1 MISERTR
8 DVIDRGEVIYRD
20 KLQAALEGSHPNK
33 FLAIEPD
40 SGDYF
45 IGDTFSEAIQA
56 ARKAYPDRLSYAM
69 RIGHPAAVHLGVM
82 AT

>member
-1 MISERTR
+1 MISVETR
-8 DVIDRGEVIYRD
+8 DVIDRGEAIYRD
-20 KLQAALEGSHPNK
+20 KLQAALEASHPNK

-45 IGDTFSEAIQA
+45 FGDTFSEAIQA

-69 RIGHPAAVHLGVM
+69 RIGHLAALHIGAL
-82 AT
+82 TT